1 MNGIV
6 YKRLL
11 ANVVIFFRFVVISCQ
26 IIEHEPTRIGGKA
39 TWIVRSASKIYEKLI
54 F

>member
-11 ANVVIFFRFVVISCQ
+11 ANVVIFFGSLSFRV
-26 IIEHEPTRIGGKA
+26 
-39 TWIVRSASKIYEKLI
+39 SKLSMSQQE
-54 F
+54 

>member
-11 ANVVIFFRFVVISCQ
+11 ANVVIFFGSYRKYF
-26 IIEHEPTRIGGKA
+26 HYFFDFYYYPFDYL
-39 TWIVRSASKIYEKLI
+39 KINT